1 LELSF
6 KTFGVIVMN
15 QLSTRLAKSIALA
28 AATLALAAPFATQA
42 HNYDAAMDSCIN
54 AFVAASLPKEQP
66 VQIKKEDAVN
76 SPISMHSR
84 AYKIVVS
91 AKGVESGKNIARG
104 TCIVDRSGAVIA
116 LNGKPIAQK
125 LAAR

>member
-1 LELSF
+1 
-6 KTFGVIVMN
+6 MN
-15 QLSTRLAKSIALA
+15 KFSTRLTKSISLA

-54 AFVAASLPKEQP
+54 AFVSSSLPKEQP
-66 VQIKKEDAVN
+66 VKIKKEEAAN
-76 SPISMHSR
+76 SPLSIHAR

-91 AKGVESGKNIARG
+91 AKGVESGKFVARG

-116 LNGKPIAQK
+116 LNGKPIGQK
-125 LAAR
+125 LASR